1 VAEGVELR
9 HPLKLLGSPGS
20 VLMCRRSRAESALD
34 IRANVRLDGVHV
46 KAQRSACV
54 RHHCGRLQI
63 SCCHLDCDPQR
74 FDHLYCAL
82 VTLVRGSRLNGGV
95 VHLQVNETV
104 ISGSLTAVQCR
115 GDGQL
120 QNVRVLFDGLRKR
133 FWFTVVQVVSVGDE
147 GEGTATRP
155 CQAVEPS
162 HKPLGSRQVLKFQA
176 LQKSMARKGM
186 RVCLL

>member
-1 VAEGVELR
+1 MAEGVELR
-9 HPLKLLGSPGS
+9 HALQLLGSPGS
-20 VLMCRRSRAESALD
+20 VLLCRRSEAQSALS
-34 IRANVRLDGVHV
+34 IRANVRLEGVHV

-54 RHHCGRLQI
+54 RQHCGRLEI

-82 VTLVRGSRLNGGV
+82 VTLVRGSRLSGGV
-95 VHLQVNETV
+95 VDLQVDETV
-104 ISGSLTAVQCR
+104 ISGSMTAVQCR

-133 FWFTVVQVVSVGDE
+133 FWFNVMQVVSVGGE
-147 GEGTATRP
+147 GEGTALRP

-162 HKPLGSRQVLKFQA
+162 QKVLESRQVLQFQA
-176 LQKSMARKGM
+176 VQKSMARKRM
-186 RVCLL
+186 RARLL